1 MLNAV
6 TTEAALPSA
15 PLHRPRGAVA
25 AYRSMIR
32 GTEDPREIEYR
43 VLARATGLL
52 ESAARPGAGPAEL
65 PTAVHENRMLWTAF
79 AADLA
84 AEGNGCDDRM
94 KARLLSLAGWVF
106 AESDRVLW
114 ARQSPAA
121 LCDVNRAVM
130 AGLRA
135 REETAREPG

>member
-6 TTEAALPSA
+6 MTEVTLPPA
-15 PLHRPRGAVA
+15 PVHRPRGAVA

-52 ESAARPGAGPAEL
+52 ESASRPGAGPAEL

-84 AEGNGCDDRM
+84 EEGNGCDEKL
-94 KARLLSLAGWVF
+94 KARLLSLARWVF
-106 AESDRVLW
+106 AESDRVLR
-114 ARQSPAA
+114 ARQSPTA
-121 LCDVNRAVM
+121 LCDVNRALM
-130 AGLRA
+130 AGLRP
-135 REETAREPG
+135 REEPAGESG